1 MVTKIAASIITIGDE
16 LLIGQT
22 IDTNSAWLAQ
32 QLNAIGVW
40 VQHRIAVGDNAKD
53 INDALDNAIAHNNI
67 VIITGGL
74 GPTSDDITKPLL
86 CKYFGASLIQNE
98 KVAAHVRAFFEKRNR
113 PILDVNIAQAN
124 VPDNCTV
131 LWNQYGT
138 APGMLF
144 TKNDTIIISLP
155 GVPLEMM
162 DIMTTSGIAIIKS
175 KFILP
180 KVIHRTVA
188 TSGKGESFVAMML
201 RDFEK
206 QLPQGLQ
213 IAYLPALGQLKIRLT
228 GIEIADDIIEIQ
240 FEKLCKQLGHL
251 VYASTDIKLEEAI
264 AQILIQKNKTIA
276 IAESCT
282 GGNIANA
289 FTNISG
295 ASIFFNGALVTYA
308 NDAKINLL
316 DVQAA
321 DIDVYTSVSEE
332 VTKAMA
338 LNAILKF
345 KSNYALAITGYLEK
359 PDANTDAYIWIAV
372 TNGRDVKTIKHLIA
386 YNRVKNKDLASNLA
400 LDFLRHFII
409 EN

>member
-1 MVTKIAASIITIGDE
+1 MTTKITAAIITIGDE

-22 IDTNSAWLAQ
+22 VDTNSAWLAQ
-32 QLNAIGVW
+32 QLNTIGVW
-40 VQHRIAVGDNAKD
+40 VQNRIAVGDNKKD
-53 INDALDNAIAHNNI
+53 ITTALDTAIINNDI

-86 CKYFGASLIQNE
+86 CEYFNGQLIQNE

-124 VPDNCTV
+124 VPDVCTV

-162 DIMTTSGIAIIKS
+162 DIMTTSGIEIIKN
-175 KFILP
+175 KFTLP
-180 KVIHRTVA
+180 KVLHRTIA
-188 TSGKGESFVAMML
+188 TAGKGESFVSVML
-201 RDFEK
+201 RDFEAA
-206 QLPQGLQ
+206 LPTGIQ

-228 GIEIADDIIEIQ
+228 GIEVPSDLLDAQ
-240 FEKLCKQLGHL
+240 SEKLIEHLGHL
-251 VYASTDIKLEEAI
+251 VYAHADLKLEEAI
-264 AQILIQKNKTIA
+264 AQLLIENNKTIA
-276 IAESCT
+276 LAESCT
-282 GGNIANA
+282 GGFIANA

-308 NDAKINLL
+308 NDSKINLL
-316 DVQAA
+316 DIAA
-321 DIDVYTSVSEE
+321 TEIDVFTSVSEE
-332 VTKAMA
+332 VTQAMA
-338 LNAILKF
+338 LNAFGKF

-359 PDANTDAYIWIAV
+359 PNPETEAYIWVAV
-372 TNGRDVKTIKHLIA
+372 TNGITTKTIKHLIA
-386 YNRVKNKDLASNLA
+386 YNRVKNKELATNLA

-409 EN
+409 EH

>member
-1 MVTKIAASIITIGDE
+1 MNTTIAASIITIGDE

-40 VQHRIAVGDNAKD
+40 VQHRIAVGDNTKD

-86 CKYFGASLIQNE
+86 CKYFGGTLIQNE

-124 VPDNCTV
+124 VPNNCEV

-144 TKNDTIIISLP
+144 LKNETIVISLP

-162 DIMTTSGIAIIKS
+162 DIMTTSGIAVIKS
-175 KFILP
+175 KFTLP

-201 RDFEK
+201 KDFEA
-206 QLPQGLQ
+206 QLPQGVQ

-228 GIEIADDIIEIQ
+228 GIEVDDALIDQQ
-240 FEKLCKQLGHL
+240 FEKLCNTLGHL
-251 VYASTDIKLEEAI
+251 VYANTDIKLEEAI
-264 AQILIQKNKTIA
+264 AQILKRNNKTIA

-282 GGNIANA
+282 GGCIANA
-289 FTNISG
+289 LTNISG
-295 ASIFFNGALVTYA
+295 ASVFFNGALVTYA

-316 DVQAA
+316 DVQAS

-338 LNAILKF
+338 LNALEKF

-359 PDANTDAYIWIAV
+359 PDDHTEAYIWIAV
-372 TNGRDVKTIKHLIA
+372 TNGVAVKTIKHLIA
-386 YNRVKNKDLASNLA
+386 YNRLKNKDLATNLA
-400 LDFLRHFII
+400 LDFLRHYILQ
-409 EN
+409 N